1 MELRLTA
8 TLEGL
13 RALTAA
19 EAEER
24 QHEKEGRAAV
34 RCAAK
39 EAALQAAGPNPS
51 RSSMK

>member
-24 QHEKEGRAAV
+24 QHEEGRAAV